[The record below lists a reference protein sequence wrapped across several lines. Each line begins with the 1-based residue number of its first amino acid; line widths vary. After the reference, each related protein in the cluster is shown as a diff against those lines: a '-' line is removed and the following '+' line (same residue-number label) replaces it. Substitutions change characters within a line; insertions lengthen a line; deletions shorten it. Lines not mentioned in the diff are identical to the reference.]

1 VKVTQVRFLGAAARA
16 GGGPRAELPEVAI
29 GGRSNVGKSSL
40 INTLLGRRGVARTS
54 STPGRT
60 RQLNF
65 FAVNERFVLVDLPG
79 YGFAVGSESERRAW
93 GPLVETYLRD
103 RATLRGV
110 VVLVDL
116 RRGLE
121 PDDAQLLDYLR
132 AHSLPH
138 AVVATKVDKLARA
151 AAGTALKAL
160 RGRVADAV
168 VIAFSA
174 RTGDGRDQLWRVIRG
189 WLDDAPPEAG
199 PP

>member
-132 AHSLPH
+132 AHSRPH
-138 AVVATKVDKLARA
+138 ALVATKVDKLARA

-160 RGRVADAV
+160 RGRVGDAV